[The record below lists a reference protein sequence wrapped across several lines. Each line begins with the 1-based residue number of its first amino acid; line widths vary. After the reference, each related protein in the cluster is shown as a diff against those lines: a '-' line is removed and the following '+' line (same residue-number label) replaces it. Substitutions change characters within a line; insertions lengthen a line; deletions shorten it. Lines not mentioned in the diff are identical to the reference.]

1 MQTTINTDGKAVN
14 TKSTFSMACA
24 VSLNISASKETI
36 WSLLTNASKVADWN
50 STIISLSGNISLNET
65 IHLKSTAAPE
75 RTFNLKVTTL
85 DAPREMVWEDG
96 MAPMF
101 KGVRT
106 YRLTAKD
113 DGTTDFAM
121 REDFS
126 GVMLPLIKSS
136 LPDFRPSFE
145 QFASDLKQAAENK

>member
-24 VSLNISASKETI
+24 ISINISASPETI
-36 WSLLTNASKVADWN
+36 WELLSDTSKISDWN
-50 STIISLSGNISLNET
+50 STIISLSGEIALNQT
-65 IHLKSTAAPE
+65 INLKSTAAPE

-85 DAPREMVWEDG
+85 NAPHKMVWEDG
-96 MAPMF
+96 VAPMF

-106 YRLTAKD
+106 YTLTAND

-121 REDFS
+121 RENFS
-126 GVMLPLIKSS
+126 GVMLPMIKSS

-145 QFASDLKQAAENK
+145 QFASDLKQASEA

>member
-24 VSLNISASKETI
+24 ISINISASPETI
-36 WSLLTNASKVADWN
+36 WELLSDTSKISDWN
-50 STIISLSGNISLNET
+50 STIISLSGEIALNQT
-65 IHLKSTAAPE
+65 INLKSTAAPE

-85 DAPREMVWEDG
+85 NAPHKMVWEDG

-106 YRLTAKD
+106 YTLTAND

-121 REDFS
+121 RENFS
-126 GVMLPLIKSS
+126 GVMLPMIKSS

-145 QFASDLKQAAENK
+145 QFASDLKQASEA